1 MNSKKTIGEL
11 IEYEVRKQEIEITE
25 FAKLINCKR
34 NNVYNIF
41 DRNTIDVALLARISK
56 VLNHNFFDD
65 VAKDYSLA
73 DIEEESEEEKYNR
86 KAVNQ
91 FMDVV
96 PKVLK
101 ELGLETSIM
110 FSDKDE
116 FGIIIPD
123 FALPSYD
130 ITFTIGTTWTEK
142 ANINSNPLFSIQPI
156 TNGKIS
162 FFCIVNRMNGTPVID
177 IKLDYKTQEEWKEI
191 LSFVFQKFPNLKFE
205 GYGRRL

>member
-1 MNSKKTIGEL
+1 M
-11 IEYEVRKQEIEITE
+11 
-25 FAKLINCKR
+25 
-34 NNVYNIF
+34 
-41 DRNTIDVALLARISK
+41 LARISK

-73 DIEEESEEEKYNR
+73 DIEEESEKEKNNR

-101 ELGLETSIM
+101 ELGKETAIT
-110 FSDKDE
+110 FGDKDE
-116 FGIIIPD
+116 FGIIVPD
-123 FALPSYD
+123 FILPTYCV
-130 ITFTIGTTWTEK
+130 TFTIENTWAEK
-142 ANINSNPLFSIQPI
+142 ANVFSNSFFTIQPI

-162 FFCIVNRMNGTPVID
+162 FFYIVNKIGTPMID
-177 IKLDYKTQEEWKEI
+177 IKLDYKSYDEWKEI

-205 GYGRRL
+205 GYGRSL